1 MNAILFKIKGL
12 KDWIIKAEEKVITF
26 QTKSGPVSVSNKSKG
41 LPKFHLFMYL
51 VYLFIENMVQVIMCN
66 IILLCSVDPC
76 S

>member
-1 MNAILFKIKGL
+1 MNAILLKIKGL

-26 QTKSGPVSVSNKSKG
+26 QTKSGTVSVSKKSKG
-41 LPKFHLFMYL
+41 LPKFYLYMYL

-66 IILLCSVDPC
+66 ILLLCSVDPC